1 MKKQNIFAPESTFN
15 NHYKKLDM
23 TNTLE
28 NLKENLTTGNIP
40 VNYPHFGGAGL
51 IVTDNPTRKSH
62 PSDLVVFTHHAGAI
76 SWLIIQLKG
85 IYENVLD
92 YSNKY
97 EFYQSIGQFAIEAIQ
112 NGQTITEI
120 LQNITEKVTDSW
132 PIETAAKSM
141 ESMNQDPQP

>member
-1 MKKQNIFAPESTFN
+1 
-15 NHYKKLDM
+15 M

-28 NLKENLTTGNIP
+28 NLKENLSASNYP

-51 IVTDNPTRKSH
+51 IITNNPARNSH
-62 PSDLVVFTHHAGAI
+62 EGDLVVYTEHAGAI

-85 IYENVLD
+85 IYEYALD

-112 NGQTITEI
+112 SGQTLTEI
-120 LQNITEKVTDSW
+120 LHTITEKVTDSW
-132 PIETAAKSM
+132 PIETTAKTM
-141 ESMNQDPQP
+141 ESANEDPQP

>member
-1 MKKQNIFAPESTFN
+1 MN
-15 NHYKKLDM
+15 
-23 TNTLE
+23 NTLE
-28 NLKENLTTGNIP
+28 NLKENLNAGNIP

-51 IVTDNPTRKSH
+51 IVTDNPARKSH

-97 EFYQSIGQFAIEAIQ
+97 EFYQSIGQHTIEAIQ
-112 NGQTITEI
+112 NGQTLTEI
-120 LQNITEKVTDSW
+120 LHTITEKVTDAW
-132 PIETAAKSM
+132 PIQTTAKTM
-141 ESMNQDPQP
+141 ESTNQDPQP

>member
-1 MKKQNIFAPESTFN
+1 
-15 NHYKKLDM
+15 M

-28 NLKENLTTGNIP
+28 NLKENLSASNYP

-51 IVTDNPTRKSH
+51 IITNNPARNSH
-62 PSDLVVFTHHAGAI
+62 EGDLVVYTEHAGAI

-85 IYENVLD
+85 IYENELD

-112 NGQTITEI
+112 SGHALPEI
-120 LQNITEKVTDSW
+120 LHTITEKVTDSW
-132 PIETAAKSM
+132 PIETTAKTM
-141 ESMNQDPQP
+141 ESANEDPQP

>member
-1 MKKQNIFAPESTFN
+1 MN
-15 NHYKKLDM
+15 
-23 TNTLE
+23 NTLE
-28 NLKENLTTGNIP
+28 NLKENLSAGNIP

-85 IYENVLD
+85 IYENTLD

-97 EFYQSIGQFAIEAIQ
+97 EF
-112 NGQTITEI
+112 
-120 LQNITEKVTDSW
+120 
-132 PIETAAKSM
+132 
-141 ESMNQDPQP
+141 